1 MTTFPELTPVTVLT
15 GFLGSGKTTLL
26 RHLLRDPAMSKT
38 AVVVN
43 EFGDV
48 GLDHDLLESA
58 EENIVELS
66 SGCLCCTV
74 RWDLVTTL
82 DSLYDKRAKQEIP
95 PFDRVVV
102 ETTGLADPAP
112 ILHTLST
119 DPKLFNR
126 YRLDGVVTTLDAA
139 AGMATLDAQ
148 LESVKQAAMADRIV
162 LTKTDL
168 PEADP
173 GAIKA
178 RLLELNPAAPVI
190 EAQQGQ
196 VEAAALM
203 NCGLYNPE
211 TKSADVARWLA
222 EEAYQADHAHEHAH
236 HHDHHHDVNR
246 HDDRIR
252 AFCITR
258 DTPLSGA
265 AFSLFLELLTA
276 QRGPDLLRVKGLL
289 NIAEEPEKPAVILGV
304 QHVLHP
310 VVWLPQW
317 PSDDR
322 RSRLV
327 IIARDLEKQQ
337 VERLLDAL
345 TGEVVE
351 GLGGASV
358 ESLIGSSA

>member
-1 MTTFPELTPVTVLT
+1 MDLTPVTVLT

-26 RHLLRDPAMSKT
+26 KQLLRDPAMART

-43 EFGDV
+43 EFGEV
-48 GLDHDLLESA
+48 GLDHELLESA

-82 DSLYDKRAKQEIP
+82 DALYDKRAKGEIA
-95 PFDRVVV
+95 PFER
-102 ETTGLADPAP
+102 
-112 ILHTLST
+112 
-119 DPKLFNR
+119 
-126 YRLDGVVTTLDAA
+126 

-148 LESVKQAAMADRIV
+148 VESVKQAAMADRIV

-173 GAIKA
+173 AAIKA
-178 RLLELNPAAPVI
+178 RLAELNPAAPVI
-190 EAQQGQ
+190 EAVEGE
-196 VEAAALM
+196 VEAAALT

-211 TKSADVARWLA
+211 TKTADAARWLA
-222 EEAYQADHAHEHAH
+222 EEAYAEEHVHTHDHDEG
-236 HHDHHHDVNR
+236 HDEGHGDCHGRHRHHHDVNR

-258 DTPLSGA
+258 DKPLSGA

-289 NIAEEPEKPAVILGV
+289 NIAEEPDKPAVIHGV
-304 QHVLHP
+304 QHILHP
-310 VVWLPQW
+310 VVWLPAW
-317 PSDDR
+317 PSEDR
-322 RSRLV
+322 RSKLV
-327 IIARDLEKQQ
+327 IIARDLEKRQ
-337 VERLLDAL
+337 VEKLLDAL

-358 ESLIGSSA
+358 ESLIGRSA